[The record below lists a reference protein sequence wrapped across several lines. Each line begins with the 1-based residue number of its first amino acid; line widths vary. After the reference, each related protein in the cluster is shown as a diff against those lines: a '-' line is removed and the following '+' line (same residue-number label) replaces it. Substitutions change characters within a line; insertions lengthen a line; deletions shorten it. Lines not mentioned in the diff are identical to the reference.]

1 MNVLRN
7 TLGSCFVSFAALAA
21 LGCGGDELGG
31 TPSGTS
37 LGAGA
42 GPGSGGGS
50 ASSSVSGSGGIG
62 GSGGGSGGG
71 STSGS
76 GGGGAGGSG
85 GSGGGSAECL
95 PPTGTP
101 ASGTG
106 TWYDAPNQATVVV
119 QNAAS
124 CARTYVLSTTGPLRD
139 NNPANPRT
147 ITEAPGQPVLRTG
160 HDMLDALYALAVEE
174 ARECS
179 VSAISDYAFNGG
191 NPLPC
196 PQGGCFET
204 GRLWKYVWT
213 RDTSYSVAL
222 GLSLLDPTRA
232 RNSMEFKTSQRRD
245 GTKREIVQDTGTGG
259 SYPISS
265 DRVVWAMGAFELL
278 KHLGGAERTAF
289 RDLAYEA
296 ITNTAERDRLVVWDK
311 ADGLY
316 RGEQSFLDWREQ
328 TYPGWVATDTAQI
341 GMSKALGTNIG
352 HLVML
357 DVAAKLAE
365 EKGDAGASQK
375 YAGWATAL
383 RDAIRARLFLPERQ
397 MYSTFVTTYLD
408 PAPTLQYDLLGSAF
422 AVLFD
427 VATKAEAE
435 EIVARYPH
443 LPKGPPV
450 IWPQQQ
456 GTRIYHNRAIWP
468 FVTAFWAKAAA
479 KAGNADAIDN
489 AVRSLMRGAA
499 LNLSNMENFE
509 AVTGANWKEEG
520 PTSGPVVNSQRQL
533 WSVAGFVGVVHDVI
547 FGLEATQTGLRFAP
561 KITRGL
567 RNTLL
572 SGMDEITL
580 SGIRYKGKRISVKV
594 KLPAASGDNGVLDV
608 TAARLDG
615 QDVGTGFVDA
625 ATLGQDSVFEI
636 ELGAGAASTKGI
648 TALGDAEIADYKN
661 VFGPHTPSI
670 TSVGLTNDRVQL
682 NFSVAENAND
692 VTLNVYRDGTRIA
705 QDLPGGTASYVDP
718 GSTEHATKTYCYT
731 VEAVFKTSGNASQR
745 ARPWCYWGP
754 SNARIQSFGA
764 QQSFSATG
772 GTLVFN
778 HGRWH
783 YENWG
788 DPGHTITVANVTAK
802 QSGRHLLQVT
812 AGNGAGDYT
821 TGITCG
827 VKAIEVWDGA
837 TLVGSGQ
844 LTMPHLA
851 TWDDWRDS
859 NFVPVDLVTGK
870 TYSIVIREDAG
881 SGNMSEFAHFASY
894 NGMGGQSGRFNKV
907 NISELKVLAIGT
919 P

>member
-1 MNVLRN
+1 MNRLRN
-7 TLGSCFVSFAALAA
+7 TLGSCFVSLAALAA

-31 TPSGTS
+31 TTSGTT
-37 LGAGA
+37 LGTGS
-42 GPGSGGGS
+42 GSGSSSGSGSGGG
-50 ASSSVSGSGGIG
+50 G
-62 GSGGGSGGG
+62 GGGSGGG
-71 STSGS
+71 NASSSGS
-76 GGGGAGGSG
+76 GGSGAGGSG
-85 GSGGGSAECL
+85 GSGGSGGGSSAACL

-147 ITEAPGQPVLRTG
+147 ITEVPGQPVLRTG
-160 HDMLDALYALAVEE
+160 HDMFDALYALAVEE
-174 ARECS
+174 SRENS
-179 VSAISDYAFNGG
+179 VAAISDYAFNGG

-232 RNSMEFKTSQRRD
+232 RNSMEFKTSLRRD

-265 DRVVWAMGAFELL
+265 DRVVWAMGARELL
-278 KHLGGAERTAF
+278 KHLDGQERTAF

-296 ITNTAERDRLVVWDK
+296 ILNTAERDRLVVWDR

-328 TYPGWVATDTAQI
+328 TYPAWVATDTVQI

-357 DVAAKLAE
+357 RLAAQLAD
-365 EKGDAGASQK
+365 EKGDTAAGQK
-375 YAGWATAL
+375 YTEWATEL
-383 RDAIRARLFLPERQ
+383 WTAIRSRLFLPERQ
-397 MYSTFVTTYLD
+397 MFSTFVTTHLD

-443 LPKGPPV
+443 LPKGAPV

-456 GTRIYHNRAIWP
+456 DTRIYHNRAIWP
-468 FVTAFWAKAAA
+468 FVTAFWAKAAV
-479 KAGNADAIDN
+479 KAGNADAIDH
-489 AVRSLMRGAA
+489 AVRSLVRGAA

-533 WSVAGFVGVVHDVI
+533 WSVAGFIGVVHDVI
-547 FGLEATQTGLRFAP
+547 FGFEATYGGIRFSP

-567 RNTLL
+567 RNTLFA
-572 SGMDEITL
+572 GMEEITL
-580 SGIRYKGKRISVKV
+580 SGIPYRGKRISVRL
-594 KLPAASGDNGVLDV
+594 KLPAAPGTNGLLDV
-608 TAARLDG
+608 TAVRLDG
-615 QDVGTGFVDA
+615 QDLDKDTFVDA
-625 ATLGQDSVFEI
+625 QVLGQDSVFEI
-636 ELGAGAASTKGI
+636 ELGPGAASTKGI
-648 TALGDAEIADYKN
+648 TSLGDAQLADYKN
-661 VFGPHTPSI
+661 VFGPRTPSI
-670 TSVGLTNDRVQL
+670 TAVGITNDRVQISF
-682 NFSVAENAND
+682 NVAESPND
-692 VTLNVYRDGTRIA
+692 VTLNVYRDGKRIA
-705 QDLPGGTASYVDP
+705 EDLPGGTTSYVDT

-731 VEAVFKTSGNASQR
+731 VEAVFKGSGNASQR
-745 ARPWCYWGP
+745 ARPWCYWGA
-754 SNARIQSFGA
+754 NNTRIQSFGA
-764 QQSFSATG
+764 QSFQANG
-772 GTLVFN
+772 GALVFN
-778 HGRWH
+778 YGRWH

-788 DPGHTITVANVTAK
+788 DPGHTITVANVVPK

-827 VKAIEVWDGA
+827 VKVIEVWGGGQLA
-837 TLVGSGQ
+837 GRGQ

-851 TWDDWRDS
+851 KWDDWRDS
-859 NFVPVDLVTGK
+859 NFVAVDLVGGD
-870 TYSIVIREDAG
+870 TYTIVIKEDAG
-881 SGNMSEFAHFASY
+881 SGNMSDFAHFASY
-894 NGMGGQSGRFNKV
+894 NGMGGQGGRFNKV
-907 NISELKVLAIGT
+907 NISEVKLLAIGA